1 MMKQLSESFAEDAK
15 KAEKSLVTGDSI
27 DRHVNMSLALEAM
40 SSLEKKYS
48 VEIEEASTDEIKK
61 KIVEMQGKERYKLM
75 KQLDKGNEKASA
87 KVIARR
93 QS

>member
-1 MMKQLSESFAEDAK
+1 
-15 KAEKSLVTGDSI
+15 
-27 DRHVNMSLALEAM
+27 MSLALEAM

-75 KQLDKGNEKASA
+75 K
-87 KVIARR
+87 
-93 QS
+93 